1 MRCFISKT
9 LGNISR
15 SIENGAQVDY
25 IENRTILMIMK

>member
-1 MRCFISKT
+1 MFYLQNTR
-9 LGNISR
+9 NISR